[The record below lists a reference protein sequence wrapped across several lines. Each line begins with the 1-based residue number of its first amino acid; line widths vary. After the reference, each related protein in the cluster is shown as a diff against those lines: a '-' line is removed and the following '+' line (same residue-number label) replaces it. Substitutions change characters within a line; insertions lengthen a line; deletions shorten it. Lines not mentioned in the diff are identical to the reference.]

1 MQKFRLTIL
10 LIICSNGLAYAQTFN
25 ETPILP
31 FMPQKEMK
39 FPKISGLPDIKSTL
53 SETNPVF
60 SNSLPLAKQYEEK
73 DSPIWILSSPVIS
86 IKSNT
91 GCSIPIISDMN
102 YTAPVIHSGE

>member
-39 FPKISGLPDIKSTL
+39 FPKISGLPDIKEYSVRNE
-53 SETNPVF
+53 SGFQQQP
-60 SNSLPLAKQYEEK
+60 A
-73 DSPIWILSSPVIS
+73 IS
-86 IKSNT
+86 RTI
-91 GCSIPIISDMN
+91 
-102 YTAPVIHSGE
+102 

>member
-1 MQKFRLTIL
+1 MQKFKLTIL

-60 SNSLPLAKQYEEK
+60 SNSLPLAEQYELRK
-73 DSPIWILSSPVIS
+73 KILL
-86 IKSNT
+86 
-91 GCSIPIISDMN
+91 
-102 YTAPVIHSGE
+102 SGSCLHQLFQSRATPAAQFPLFRI

>member
-39 FPKISGLPDIKSTL
+39 FPKISGLPDIRVLCQKRIR
-53 SETNPVF
+53 F
-60 SNSLPLAKQYEEK
+60 SA
-73 DSPIWILSSPVIS
+73 
-86 IKSNT
+86 
-91 GCSIPIISDMN
+91 
-102 YTAPVIHSGE
+102 TACH